1 MAEVKAK
8 TLSYKYMD
16 MVAKSAAMTSIPSQ
30 IAYGGCQKTCHA
42 ILTMAA
48 SMATI

>member
-1 MAEVKAK
+1 MAEVKTK
-8 TLSYKYMD
+8 TLSYKY
-16 MVAKSAAMTSIPSQ
+16 MVAKSAAMTGIPSQ

-48 SMATI
+48 PMATI